1 MPRITLTVS
10 GGESANLSV
19 SEGASASLSVGEYVG
34 GGLPYDGPYSVRPSP
49 ETQVLETAQRLMSQD
64 VVVEP
69 IPSNYGL
76 ITWNGSFLMVS

>member
-19 SEGASASLSVGEYVG
+19 SESASASLSVGEYVG

-49 ETQVLETAQRLMSQD
+49 ETQTLPTASRLMQYD

-69 IPSNYGL
+69 IPEYYGL
-76 ITWNGSFLMVS
+76 IKWDGSVLRVS